1 MDRLNLFVPEVRKNP
16 YPHYAVLRRSAPVAQ
31 VEPGGLWAVSR
42 YEDVMATLKD
52 PTRFSSQGLRAATHQ
67 PWLDRNPLTDSMILM
82 DPPQHT
88 QIRGLITGAFS
99 TRVIP
104 RIDPLA
110 REATRAFVAH
120 ARAGGEIDV
129 CATLSS
135 LLPAAVITN
144 LLGIESGL
152 HERIRVWT
160 DHLAAINP
168 GTPTEVQAHIR
179 ASIDELEHYLLA
191 VLADRRREKRDDL
204 VSDLLAAEIDGQ
216 RLTEANLVSFL
227 FLLVVAGYETTTHLL
242 TNALRLLADR
252 PDLLARLRGEPAAIP
267 AFIEEVLRFDPS
279 VHATVRLANEDSQIA
294 GVAIPA
300 GSPVLLLL
308 ASASRDEHYVE
319 NPDHFDM
326 DRRQR
331 GNLPFGHGVH
341 FCLGAALARAE
352 ARIALEELLPHVRGM
367 RVTQEPTWNLSLTVR
382 GPITCM
388 MEFEPSAS
396 GGQPSVDL
404 DATAETT

>member
-1 MDRLNLFVPEVRKNP
+1 MDRLSLFDPEVRKDP
-16 YPHYAVLRRSAPVAQ
+16 YPYYAALRRSAPITQ

-42 YEDVMATLKD
+42 YEDVMAILKE
-52 PTRFSSQGLRAATHQ
+52 PTRFSSQGLRATTQQ
-67 PWLDRNPLTDSMILM
+67 PWLDRNPMSDSLILM

-88 QIRGLITGAFS
+88 QIRGLVTGAFGS
-99 TRVIP
+99 RVIP

-110 REATRAFVAH
+110 RAVTRAFVA
-120 ARAGGEIDV
+120 RVRDGGEIDV
-129 CATLSS
+129 CAALSS

-144 LLGIESGL
+144 LLGIDSAL

-160 DHLAAINP
+160 DDLVAVNP
-168 GTPTEVQAHIR
+168 GTPPEAQARIR
-179 ASIDELEHYLLA
+179 ASIDELERYLLA

-204 VSDLLAAEIDGQ
+204 VSDLLAAEVDGQ
-216 RLTEANLVSFL
+216 HLTQANLVSFL
-227 FLLVVAGYETTTHLL
+227 FLLVAAGYETTSHLV

-252 PDLLARLRGEPAAIP
+252 RELVARLRAEPAMIP

-279 VHATVRLANEDSQIA
+279 VHATVRLALADSQIA
-294 GVAIPA
+294 GVEIPA

-308 ASASRDEHYVE
+308 GSATRDERYVE
-319 NPDHFDM
+319 DPDHFDI

-331 GNLPFGHGVH
+331 GSLPFGHGIH

-352 ARIALEELLPHVRGM
+352 ARIALEELLPHVRGI

-382 GPITCM
+382 GPVTCK
-388 MEFEPSAS
+388 MEFEPA
-396 GGQPSVDL
+396 
-404 DATAETT
+404 